1 MYKLNYMFLID
12 DVENALLEDY
22 NEGYNNVRT
31 TLAQLLRL
39 ERISNRYTSCSF
51 PCSDGVRMQFTT
63 PFHARGC
70 RKRRLR
76 DYNMHVAYMQV
87 KKYSK

>member
-51 PCSDGVRMQFTT
+51 PCSDG
-63 PFHARGC
+63 
-70 RKRRLR
+70 K
-76 DYNMHVAYMQV
+76 
-87 KKYSK
+87 